1 MRSSL
6 FFAAAT
12 LACAAAA
19 NADNPIQTPYQQFG
33 SASCSEA
40 GDCAVVFPAV
50 TKETLILHASCS
62 FTLGGPDGKTSVAY
76 ATLSSQN
83 ANPRNSFAPFV
94 NSVSDG
100 VATYGFNADTYLFY
114 ASGEQ
119 PRIDVFGNS
128 GPVQYLYCTVSG
140 YQS

>member
-1 MRSSL
+1 MRSIL
-6 FFAAAT
+6 FFAAA

-19 NADNPIQTPYQQFG
+19 NADNPIQAPYQQFG
-33 SASCSEA
+33 TASCSDA

-62 FTLGGPDGKTSVAY
+62 FTLSGPDGKTSIGY
-76 ATLSSQN
+76 AFLSSQD
-83 ANPRNSFAPFV
+83 ANPRNNFAPFV

-100 VATYGFNADTYLFY
+100 VASYAFNADTYLFY

-128 GPVQYLYCTVSG
+128 GPVKYLYCTVSG
-140 YQS
+140 YES